1 MNNDTTSIEKNIY
14 EQLYIN
20 FINILSVIDKNNTIQ
35 TLNPTGAS
43 RINNSI
49 SNLMDYDDSKID
61 LMNLPIN
68 VQVKAGFQRNM
79 NPAKVLLE
87 MEEAISKSKLPKKE
101 KNKVSVLIFIK
112 QVGPGNKRKI
122 EDELVYMWS
131 NVFDYFRNEFPYLYS
146 HKIAEYKKTKIAI
159 GIPFYHF
166 KQIILKFYKNEQ
178 TNI

>member
-1 MNNDTTSIEKNIY
+1 MKPIGSINRRKGHNAERYCRKEFIELGFEDCITSRMGSKY
-14 EQLYIN
+14 
-20 FINILSVIDKNNTIQ
+20 
-35 TLNPTGAS
+35 
-43 RINNSI
+43 
-49 SNLMDYDDSKID
+49 YDDSKID

-68 VQVKAGFQRNM
+68 VQVKAGFQRNI

-87 MEEAISKSKLPKKE
+87 MEEAISKSKLPKEE

-146 HKIAEYKKTKIAI
+146 HKIAEYKKTKTAI